1 MGNKDYQ
8 SPEKRAERALK
19 NLADKCSRK
28 EYCSADIRKK
38 LEQWELPEEEAAK
51 VMQFLQE
58 HHFVDDRR
66 YARNYAE
73 DKARFNRW
81 GRQKIALMLR
91 QKGIAPDLI
100 TEKSPLARRKR
111 PLQTARQAH
120 PLCPRQGLRLRD
132 GAKVSHATGGR
143 RVNRP
148 LFRILGKLEMAE
160 IQETILLRNYLIV
173 PVINHSRTGY
183 LLAKQILNI

>member
-28 EYCSADIRKK
+28 EYCCADIRKK
-38 LEQWELPEEEAAK
+38 LEQWELQEEEAAK

-58 HHFVDDRR
+58 YHFVDDRR
-66 YARNYAE
+66 YARSYAE

-100 TEKSPLARRKR
+100 TEALEAIPAESYAGNCLDLLQQKARSIAESDPYKR
-111 PLQTARQAH
+111 R
-120 PLCPRQGLRLRD
+120 
-132 GAKVSHATGGR
+132 AKLIRFALGR
-143 RVNRP
+143 GFDYETVQKC
-148 LFRILGKLEMAE
+148 LTQLGEE
-160 IQETILLRNYLIV
+160 E
-173 PVINHSRTGY
+173 
-183 LLAKQILNI
+183 

>member
-28 EYCSADIRKK
+28 EYCCADIRKK

-81 GRQKIALMLR
+81 GRQKITLMLR
-91 QKGIAPDLI
+91 QKARSLAENDPYKRRAKLI
-100 TEKSPLARRKR
+100 RFALGRGFDYETVQKCLAQLTE
-111 PLQTARQAH
+111 
-120 PLCPRQGLRLRD
+120 
-132 GAKVSHATGGR
+132 
-143 RVNRP
+143 
-148 LFRILGKLEMAE
+148 
-160 IQETILLRNYLIV
+160 
-173 PVINHSRTGY
+173 
-183 LLAKQILNI
+183 